1 MLCELQ
7 IKNLAVIDSMTIP
20 IETKYLS
27 LIGETGSGKS
37 IIVSA
42 ISFLNGERCDYSLIR
57 EKTKKAVVLGVF
69 HLDPAFLLK
78 HEEVKD
84 YIDEE
89 GNLIIKRVMNPDKT
103 TRNYI
108 NGEPFPLST
117 LKEVMSH
124 VLSLHSQNSNS
135 DLFLSQKQL
144 SYIDFY
150 CGKEIVSLKKEYL
163 TAFETYKKKREELEN
178 LISSHKDLDRDYLS
192 FQINEIEKY
201 HLKENEIED
210 LNDEYSSLRE
220 KEIIQEKYED
230 FLSSFENETISLQD
244 LLSKAISKIHS
255 LENTP
260 LKEKA
265 QALKDSFMAVL
276 DDMNSLEE
284 SYESLSIDPKRID
297 EINSRLFQ
305 LKDLQRKYGKTTSQ
319 ILTKYQDFKEKLD
332 FVDNFAFEVEK
343 RKDEIQKQKEEVER
357 LAEALSEKRKES
369 ALFLSKDINEE
380 MSSLG
385 LRKNGFEIQIQ
396 RKEFDDNGMDKVD
409 FLVCFNKG
417 LEKQPLSKA
426 ASGGEASR
434 LMLAIKIVLNKLDP
448 YDTMV
453 LDEIDTGISGRSAD
467 LVSRK
472 FQSLSS
478 DSSLI
483 VVSHLPQVVASSSGS
498 IQIEKKVDKDS
509 TFAEC
514 KSLSKEEFLAYI
526 ARMLSGNEVTEV
538 AKKQAEELYKEYHE
552 KNSSHRS

>member
-7 IKNLAVIDSMTIP
+7 IKNLAVIDSVTIP

-42 ISFLNGERCDYSLIR
+42 ISFLNGERCDYSLLR
-57 EKTKKAVVLGVF
+57 DKTQKAVVLGVF
-69 HLDPAFLLK
+69 HLDPSFLSK
-78 HEEVKD
+78 HQEVKD

-89 GNLIIKRVMNPDKT
+89 GNLIVKRVMNPDKT

-108 NGEPFPLST
+108 NGEPLPLSS

-124 VLSLHSQNSNS
+124 VLSIHSQNSNS
-135 DLFLSQKQL
+135 DLFLSEKQL
-144 SYIDFY
+144 SYIDFT

-163 TAFETYKKKREELEN
+163 SAYEAFKQKAKELEQ

-192 FQINEIEKY
+192 FQIHEIEKY

-210 LNDEYSSLRE
+210 LNEEYSSLRE
-220 KEIIQEKYED
+220 KEIIKEKYEN
-230 FLSSFENETISLQD
+230 FLSSFENESFSLQD
-244 LLSKAISKIHS
+244 VISKAISKCHT

-265 QALKDSFMAVL
+265 QSLKESFMAIL
-276 DDMNSLEE
+276 EEMNSLEE
-284 SYESLSIDPKRID
+284 SYEELAIDPNRID

-305 LKDLQRKYGKTTSQ
+305 LKDLQRKYGKTTSE
-319 ILTKYQDFKEKLD
+319 ILNKYQDFKEKLD
-332 FVDNFAFEVEK
+332 LVDNFAFEVER
-343 RKDEIQKQKEEVER
+343 RKDEIQKAKEKVEKI
-357 LAEALSEKRKES
+357 AEELSEKRKRS
-369 ALFLSKDINEE
+369 AQSLSKDINEE
-380 MSSLG
+380 MTSLG

-396 RKEFDDNGMDKVD
+396 RKELDENGMDKAE
-409 FLVCFNKG
+409 FFVCFNEG
-417 LEKQPLSKA
+417 LEKQPLVKA

-448 YDTMV
+448 YDTMI
-453 LDEIDTGISGRSAD
+453 LDEIDTGISGKSAD

-472 FQSLSS
+472 FQSLSL

-498 IQIEKKVDKDS
+498 IQIEKKSDKDS
-509 TFAEC
+509 TYAQC
-514 KSLSKEEFLAYI
+514 KSLTKEEFLAYI
-526 ARMLSGNEVTEV
+526 ARMLSGNVVTEV

-552 KNSSHRS
+552 KNCSHRS